1 MKQFITMQMNMDMM
15 CGMCGMCVMCGM
27 YLRGKIEC

>member
-15 CGMCGMCVMCGM
+15 CGMCVMCGM
-27 YLRGKIEC
+27 CLRGKIEC

>member
-15 CGMCGMCVMCGM
+15 CGMCVMCGM